1 MKLVLN
7 IGLNSK
13 DAVEDLTTLSR
24 TILNASLVL
33 CRVPVQIKLSEN
45 GGGNWEKERVA
56 ILEIDLDD
64 KDLDDKGFTTA
75 FITYALRELCY
86 SLRQDAIA
94 YKLDGVGS
102 LVFHRNYKGE
112 RFKFSEEFFQNI

>member
-24 TILNASLVL
+24 TILDTSLVL
-33 CRVPVQIKLSEN
+33 CRVPSQIKLSEN

-56 ILEIDLDD
+56 ILEINLDD
-64 KDLDDKGFTTA
+64 KAFTKD